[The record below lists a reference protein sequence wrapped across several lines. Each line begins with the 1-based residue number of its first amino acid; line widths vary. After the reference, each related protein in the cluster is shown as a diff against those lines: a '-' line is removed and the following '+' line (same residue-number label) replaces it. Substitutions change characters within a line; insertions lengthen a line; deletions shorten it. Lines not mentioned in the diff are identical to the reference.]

1 MAPILKETE
10 MRNVL
15 LPVDGSRHAFAAA
28 LYLIEFAKLHGA
40 LEVQVVNIEP
50 APIQWQTRGLEA
62 ESVQGQLTARA
73 HIALSPVLNAFNEA
87 GITYHSH
94 IKLGDTAETI
104 AALTDELGCDTI
116 VMGTRGLGG
125 LAGLALGSVTRKVLH
140 LAKVPVI
147 CVKEKESNPHPA

>member
-1 MAPILKETE
+1 

-28 LYLIEFAKLHGA
+28 LYLIDFTKLHGA
-40 LEVQVVNIEP
+40 LEVHVVNIEP
-50 APIQWQTRGLEA
+50 APVQWQTRGLEA

-73 HIALSPVLNAFNEA
+73 HIALSPVLNVLNEA
-87 GITYHSH
+87 GVAHRTH
-94 IKLGDTAETI
+94 IKLGETAETI
-104 AALTDELGCDTI
+104 AALADELGCDTI

-125 LAGLALGSVTRKVLH
+125 LAALALGSVTRKVLH

-147 CVKEKESNPHPA
+147 CVKGSESNPPHAA